1 MVNKKIQS
9 APSPPNTD
17 DDSLSESELGLSL
30 RLQPSTSQ
38 KESDVGN
45 KEERKDQQ
53 LGSFVSVQN
62 KLQRTHELPGITT
75 HAISPPNRKARVSVR
90 ARCEAATV
98 SSKFMC
104 ICN

>member
-1 MVNKKIQS
+1 VNKKIQS

-45 KEERKDQQ
+45 NKEERKDLQ
-53 LGSFVSVQN
+53 LASFVSVQN

-90 ARCEAATV
+90 ARCESATV
-98 SSKFMC
+98 SSKSMC
-104 ICN
+104 S